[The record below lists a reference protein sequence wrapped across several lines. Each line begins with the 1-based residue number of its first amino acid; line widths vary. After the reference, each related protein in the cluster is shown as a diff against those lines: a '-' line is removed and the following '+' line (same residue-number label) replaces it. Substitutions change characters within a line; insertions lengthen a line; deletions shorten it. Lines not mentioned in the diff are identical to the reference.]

1 MALDGEIGRT
11 GEIQQHKERSGTHGG
26 EKAFLSGGR

>member
-1 MALDGEIGRT
+1 MALDGEIGWT
-11 GEIQQHKERSGTHGG
+11 GEIQRHKERSGTHRE